1 MIKFE
6 LPDGTK
12 GRVVFQHDRGTFPES
27 ATGTAGTDC
36 ELEIISPSGKVMRFL
51 GSSTLHPG
59 DKFDK
64 EIGRK
69 VSLARALACS
79 GMSRD
84 DRRHVWYAY
93 HHRRE
98 NSVYVQS
105 MVREHREHELDA
117 SLKGAWDE
125 GHPACRCG
133 KCMLRGLIRE
143 EQR

>member
-36 ELEIISPSGKVMRFL
+36 ELEITSPSGKVMRFM
-51 GSSTLHPG
+51 GGSTLHPG

-69 VSLARALACS
+69 VSLARALTSS
-79 GMSRD
+79 GLGRE
-84 DRRHVWYAY
+84 DRALVWEAY
-93 HHRRE
+93 RGRRLKSILAQFQVE
-98 NSVYVQS
+98 RRKEQ
-105 MVREHREHELDA
+105 ELDSA
-117 SLKGAWDE
+117 LQQEWDE
-125 GHPACRCG
+125 GHPSCGCR
-133 KCMLRGLIRE
+133 KCALLGLQGLR
-143 EQR
+143 